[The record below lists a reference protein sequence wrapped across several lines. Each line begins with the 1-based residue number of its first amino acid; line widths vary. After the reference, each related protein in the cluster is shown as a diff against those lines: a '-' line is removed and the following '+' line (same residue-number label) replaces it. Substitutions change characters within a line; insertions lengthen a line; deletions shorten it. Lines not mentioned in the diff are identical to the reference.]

1 MYVFLGYVY
10 MDVYM
15 CVCVSRAAVHVIPF
29 LVSCGHLSICSDV
42 YNIVLSDRIHSLS
55 SCTLVIYCSTD
66 LVLQFILIL
75 RALFS
80 L

>member
-29 LVSCGHLSICSDV
+29 LVSCGHLSMCPDMCIISCWVTGYTHYLDV
-42 YNIVLSDRIHSLS
+42 RLLSIAARI
-55 SCTLVIYCSTD
+55 
-66 LVLQFILIL
+66 
-75 RALFS
+75 
-80 L
+80 